1 MSLPVMLSVL
11 GLMVPEGKHH
21 PTVTSVRQILCDGH
35 VSGNNQVSKEKL
47 ENARKPSEA
56 ASVTR

>member
-1 MSLPVMLSVL
+1 MLSVL